1 MSYALNVYLVWSMV
15 ETLASFCQLLFY
27 KKYAYIMSGT
37 HVDTTKMN
45 INTHPLQW
53 YSILLS
59 GTGYET
65 DTDCI
70 MINKIYMQTMSHLP
84 VA

>member
-1 MSYALNVYLVWSMV
+1 
-15 ETLASFCQLLFY
+15 
-27 KKYAYIMSGT
+27 MSGT

-45 INTHPLQW
+45 INIYTNTCMHEHTHTCSKHTSPLQW
-53 YSILLS
+53 YSSLLS

-70 MINKIYMQTMSHLP
+70 MINNIHMQTMSHLP